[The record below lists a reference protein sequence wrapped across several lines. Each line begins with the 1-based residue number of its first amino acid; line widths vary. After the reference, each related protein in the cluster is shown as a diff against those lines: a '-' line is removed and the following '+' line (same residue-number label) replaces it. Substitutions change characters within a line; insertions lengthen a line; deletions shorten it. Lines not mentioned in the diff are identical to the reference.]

1 MPGPKGTIARGA
13 LEHLADI
20 IDLSKFKSQQL
31 AKAPLSGQERELYSN
46 FKSDIFER
54 ARALQE
60 KSLAHSWQHEI
71 GDRVI
76 TGDEIARAANPTPWE
91 ITGRII
97 KKKGL
102 LEESRPREGIMI
114 YGEDVP
120 YYNVR
125 RGIKGESEEITMM
138 PEWAFKTNFGI
149 KGSVD

>member
-20 IDLSKFKSQQL
+20 IDFSKFKLQ
-31 AKAPLSGQERELYSN
+31 RDDRRLYSDVM
-46 FKSDIFER
+46 SEIDER

-91 ITGRII
+91 ITGKII

-125 RGIKGESEEITMM
+125 RGIKGESEEVTMM
-138 PEWAFKTNFGI
+138 PEWADKTNFGI